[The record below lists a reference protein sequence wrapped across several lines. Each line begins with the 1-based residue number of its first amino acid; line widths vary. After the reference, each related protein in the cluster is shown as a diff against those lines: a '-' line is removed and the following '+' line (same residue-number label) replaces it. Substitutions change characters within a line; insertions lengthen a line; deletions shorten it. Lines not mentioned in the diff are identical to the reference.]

1 MFVKFGPH
9 CGTDDVPLS
18 ISMRQGGDE
27 VCGGSRPW
35 FVGVEWSLYQ
45 AKVLKMG
52 MLQVYDI

>member
-35 FVGVEWSLYQ
+35 FVGAE
-45 AKVLKMG
+45 
-52 MLQVYDI
+52 